1 MQRSVHWPTN
11 GSGSSIA
18 VGKIASHTTRKSIWK
33 RFDARTRLFWSSWIK
48 LLLRSLTVCMKKNQK
63 HLTDQL
69 RSLRSLAV
77 VPAAVVAGGSVLWLK
92 SGLPYEWRLAIVTD
106 GSRRR
111 RAAFAA
117 QSPHVLIRLIV
128 PDIQERLVEDI
139 AP

>member
-18 VGKIASHTTRKSIWK
+18 VGKIASHTTRKSIWN

-69 RSLRSLAV
+69 RSLQSGEAEPYFCRSLENTSIY
-77 VPAAVVAGGSVLWLK
+77 PHF
-92 SGLPYEWRLAIVTD
+92 
-106 GSRRR
+106 SRN
-111 RAAFAA
+111 
-117 QSPHVLIRLIV
+117 P
-128 PDIQERLVEDI
+128 
-139 AP
+139 

>member
-18 VGKIASHTTRKSIWK
+18 VGKIASRTTRKSIWK

-69 RSLRSLAV
+69 RSLRTSDPNRPIY
-77 VPAAVVAGGSVLWLK
+77 PALAGGLTN
-92 SGLPYEWRLAIVTD
+92 YRLFEAFFTA
-106 GSRRR
+106 SQSQ
-111 RAAFAA
+111 RARIY
-117 QSPHVLIRLIV
+117 SPTL
-128 PDIQERLVEDI
+128 
-139 AP
+139 